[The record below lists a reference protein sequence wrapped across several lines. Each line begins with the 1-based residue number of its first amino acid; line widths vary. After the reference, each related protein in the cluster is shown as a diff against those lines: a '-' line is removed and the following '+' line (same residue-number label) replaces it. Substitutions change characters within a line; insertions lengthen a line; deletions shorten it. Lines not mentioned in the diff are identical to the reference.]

1 MNSENLISND
11 DVSLKDVLIK
21 LKELVNYLR
30 KKWKAISLAIIFGA
44 TLGFLYSYFKQPVYL
59 ATTTFVLEDG
69 SANNGIG
76 GSLSGLASMAGLDL
90 GGDGGGIFKGDNI
103 LELYKSRTMIEK
115 TLLTE
120 VDFNGQ
126 KILLADRYI
135 DINGLRDK
143 WNKKPELKNF
153 RFSALTDSQVSP
165 VNKRLNDS
173 ILNNI
178 VNDINKNYLNVAK
191 PDKKLSIIKAEVKS
205 KDEFFAKNFNQQI
218 VKNVNDF
225 YIQTKTKKSLD
236 NVKILQQKTDSVRNT
251 MNGAIY
257 RAAVVNDATP
267 NLNPTRQAQR
277 AAPVQSSQF
286 SAETNKAMLIT
297 LVQNLEMSKIALRKE
312 TPLIQV
318 IDNPILPLEKIVF
331 GKIKGMVIGGFIFGF
346 LVTSIFLAKFFL
358 NNL

>member
-11 DVSLKDVLIK
+11 EVSLKDVLIK
-21 LKELVNYLR
+21 LKELVDYLH
-30 KKWKAISLAIIFGA
+30 KKWKTILLAIIFGA

-69 SANNGIG
+69 NASNGIG

-135 DINGLRDK
+135 DINGVRDK
-143 WNKKPELKNF
+143 WDKKPELKNF
-153 RFSALTDSQVSP
+153 RFSSLTDSQSSQ

-173 ILNNI
+173 ILNAI

-205 KDEFFAKNFNQQI
+205 KDEFFSKNFNEQI

-257 RAAVVNDATP
+257 RAAIVNDATP

-318 IDNPILPLEKIVF
+318 IDNPIFPLEKIVF

-346 LVTSIFLAKFFL
+346 LIISIFIAKFFL